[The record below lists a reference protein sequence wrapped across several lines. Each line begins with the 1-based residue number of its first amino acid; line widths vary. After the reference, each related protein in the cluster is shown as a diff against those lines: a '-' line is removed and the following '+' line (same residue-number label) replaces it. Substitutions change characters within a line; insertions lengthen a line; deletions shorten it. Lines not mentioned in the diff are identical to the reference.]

1 MSTKRRRILSTRDA
15 VHKIIIAWIAMGLT
29 TKEIA
34 LNLKIAEKTVAWH
47 WDKIRQR
54 YSLRCYADATRLA
67 MVTGLIPMEV

>member
-47 WDKIRQR
+47 WDKIRAT
-54 YSLRCYADATRLA
+54 YGFKCYQDATRCA
-67 MVTGLIPMEV
+67 IVTGLIPLEL